1 MSMQVWRKSAGVS
14 KTCRSSK
21 KAQALLVLLLA
32 LAGCAAKQPASALE
46 PQIVRVQVPVAVL
59 CKITPVPRP
68 AFAVDSLPLGVQM
81 RALRAERQQRK
92 GYEERL
98 EAAVQGCQ

>member
-1 MSMQVWRKSAGVS
+1 MRKVF
-14 KTCRSSK
+14 
-21 KAQALLVLLLA
+21 VLALLA
-32 LAGCAAKQPASALE
+32 LAGCTAKQPAPAPE
-46 PQIVRVQVPVAVL
+46 PQIVRVQVPVMVP

-68 AFAVDSLPLGVQM
+68 AFAVDSLSLGSAIDAQM

-98 EAAVQGCQ
+98 EAAVTACQ